1 MKTVVLAL
9 LVAFIS
15 SEVSAGLG
23 GVMRA
28 SSGKLHQVIAHGA
41 LIMLLCNGLS
51 CAPSKVAD
59 QGDVHE
65 VVMPEPMVAE
75 QELVEEDVIE
85 KTEVDGND
93 NIPLGAIDFLSVANY
108 LAQKDTLT
116 AEFYDNMLV
125 HYLDDNNNNFVSLI
139 TIDND
144 KLLARYS
151 PLAQYEEIEIDQ
163 IAGVL
168 IDGYPLIGSVAETL
182 STDVL
187 GINGVEL
194 PPPTKVALRMVGTIN
209 QVFTSNYYQLHIR
222 GFIIAN
228 ELITLPLDETGL
240 VFVHSDNIRLRTTGE
255 KGIAQL
261 TAPLLTSN

>member
-1 MKTVVLAL
+1 MKTIVLAL
-9 LVAFIS
+9 LVAFVS

-51 CAPSKVAD
+51 CAPSKVTD
-59 QGDVHE
+59 QGAVRE
-65 VVMPEPMVAE
+65 AMLPEPMVAE
-75 QELVEEDVIE
+75 QELVEKDLIE
-85 KTEVDGND
+85 KSEVEGND
-93 NIPLGAIDFLSVANY
+93 NTPLGAIDFQSVASY

-125 HYLDDNNNNFVSLI
+125 HYLDDKNNNFVALI
-139 TIDND
+139 TIDD
-144 KLLARYS
+144 DRLLARSS
-151 PLAQYEEIEIDQ
+151 PVAQYEEIEIKQ

-168 IDGYPLIGSVAETL
+168 IGGDPLIGSVVEAL
-182 STDVL
+182 STDIL

-194 PPPTKVALRMVGTIN
+194 PTTKVALRMVGTIN
-209 QVFTSNYYQLHIR
+209 QIFTSNYYQFHVR
-222 GFIIAN
+222 GFIIAD

-240 VFVHSDNIRLRTTGE
+240 VFIHSDDLRFRTTGIQ
-255 KGIAQL
+255 GIAQL
-261 TAPLLTSN
+261 KPLFLTSN